1 MARSDAE
8 RQRDR
13 RRRDRR
19 NLYVVRVEVS
29 GQSLEHAVDA
39 GWLTEADTCDPA
51 KVANV
56 IQVVFQGTV
65 ATAAKSV
72 TT

>member
-29 GQSLEHAVDA
+29 GLSLEQAVQA
-39 GWLTEADTCDPA
+39 GWLTDLDTTDPA

-56 IQVVFQGTV
+56 IQAVFEGT
-65 ATAAKSV
+65 AAAAAKSV
-72 TT
+72 TS

>member
-1 MARSDAE
+1 VARSDAE

-19 NLYVVRVEVS
+19 NLFVVRVEVS
-29 GQSLEHAVDA
+29 GLSLEQAIDA
-39 GWLTEADTCDPA
+39 GWLTEADTCSAA

-56 IQVVFQGTV
+56 IQAVFEATA

>member
-1 MARSDAE
+1 MARSSAE

-13 RRRDRR
+13 RRRERR
-19 NLYVVRVEVS
+19 NLYSVRVEVT
-29 GQSLEHAVDA
+29 GMSLEQAIDA

-56 IQVVFQGTV
+56 IQVVFQGTA
-65 ATAAKSV
+65 ATAVKSV
-72 TT
+72 TS

>member
-29 GQSLEHAVDA
+29 GLSLEQAVDA
-39 GWLTEADTCDPA
+39 GWLTDADTCDPA

-56 IQVVFQGTV
+56 IQVVFQGTA
-65 ATAAKSV
+65 ATAAKTV
-72 TT
+72 TS